1 MKAHL
6 HWNGV
11 HMRTLQT
18 SIDPDS
24 TALRAVTLP
33 SVWSDDAAQALV
45 QLAPAEGGPVRLAS
59 ESARWVEMIDTTPHL
74 PHSPQDAPPVG
85 RGLSCLLLMQQMAPN
100 AALWRNEP
108 DGQPGFIIRLSGF
121 VQDGIFATEHFAACL
136 KLACDSLR
144 RLDAARRPYR
154 SGDLPLFDD
163 PAPRGDSDGP
173 AGIVLLTDLDACLA
187 GLGLDYDSDEGRAIA
202 TAITRF
208 TRLVA
213 HAGTAT
219 PEKAFSCPQAPDL
232 EQASIAISAATQSLS
247 GLATIETGFSS
258 PGPVDA
264 LLDVESCG
272 LGPIFSLV
280 NSQGGLHPSTLER
293 LAHKGLSPEAALA
306 LTLDGQTPLQ
316 PAGAKAHALMHD
328 AVLPFCDHLPAL
340 PEPETDDLKEKLG
353 RGVRRPLPM
362 RQGGFSQ
369 RTSIGGHRLF
379 MRTGEFEDGSL
390 ASLSLTPPRESPMA
404 RGLMECFSQAVSIGL
419 QFGVPLEV
427 FVEQFAYSR
436 FGACGTVEGDEM
448 ASYATSMLDYA
459 FRALSEAYLG
469 QRMPDAPAESGEKQH
484 EAPMLPFG
492 PEQDGPSS
500 RPRNRKLRLV
510 G

>member
-6 HWNGV
+6 HWSGV

-18 SIDPDS
+18 NTDPDS
-24 TALRAVTLP
+24 AVLRSVTLP
-33 SVWSDDAAQALV
+33 SVWSDDAAQALI
-45 QLAPAEGGPVRLAS
+45 QLTTAEGGPVRLAS
-59 ESARWVEMIDTTPHL
+59 EAARWVEMIDSTPPL
-74 PHSPQDAPPVG
+74 PHSPQDAPPIG
-85 RGLSCLLLMQQMAPN
+85 RSLSCLLLMQQMAPN
-100 AALWRNEP
+100 AAIWRNEP

-144 RLDAARRPYR
+144 RLEAARRPYR

-163 PAPRGDSDGP
+163 PAPHDDSDGP
-173 AGIVLLTDLDACLA
+173 AGLILLTDLDACLA
-187 GLGLDYDSDEGRAIA
+187 ALGLDYDSNEGRATASAIA
-202 TAITRF
+202 RF

-213 HAGTAT
+213 RSGTAT
-219 PEKAFSCPQAPDL
+219 PDSAFACPHAPDI
-232 EQASIAISAATQSLS
+232 EQASIAISSAMHSVT
-247 GLATIETGFSS
+247 GLALIETGFSS

-264 LLDVESCG
+264 LLDVEACG
-272 LGPIFSLV
+272 PGPIFSLV
-280 NSQGGLHPSTLER
+280 TNQGGLRPSTLNR

-306 LTLDGQTPLQ
+306 LALDGQPPLQ
-316 PAGAKAHALMHD
+316 PAGAQAHALMHD
-328 AVLPFCDHLPAL
+328 AIQPFCDHLPAL
-340 PEPETDDLKEKLG
+340 PEPELDDLKEKLG

-379 MRTGEFEDGSL
+379 MRTGEFEDGTL
-390 ASLSLTPPRESPMA
+390 ASLTLTPPRESPMA

-419 QFGVPLEV
+419 QFGVPLDV

-436 FGACGTVEGDEM
+436 FGACGTVEGDDM

-469 QRMPDAPAESGEKQH
+469 QRMPDAPTESGEKQQ

-500 RPRNRKLRLV
+500 RPKNRKLRLV